1 VIKTLHD
8 ARTDRAMGVLV
19 SVILPVYN
27 GARYLRHAIE
37 SVLDQTHQAL
47 EVLVVDDGSIDDS
60 ATVARRLANSRV
72 QVLSQPHSGAA
83 AARNH
88 GLSRARGDLFAF
100 IDADDTWESSKIDRQ
115 VAVLAARPDLD
126 MVFGHAV
133 NFEEAADARRG
144 AEPRRHAPL
153 PGHCLGTLLVRAAA
167 FHRVGFFSVQWRI
180 GEFLDWYA
188 RAIDVGLSHIT
199 LPDVVLNR
207 RLHTDNLG
215 IRELAARQDYARVVA
230 GVLARRLR
238 DRQSGEEHRVRY

>member
-1 VIKTLHD
+1 
-8 ARTDRAMGVLV
+8 MSVLV

-27 GARYLRHAIE
+27 GARYLRHAIA
-37 SVLDQTHQAL
+37 SVLSQTHGAL
-47 EVLVVDDGSIDDS
+47 EVFVVDDGSIDDS
-60 ATVARRLANSRV
+60 ATVARSLADSRV
-72 QVLSQPHSGAA
+72 HVLSQPHSGAA

-88 GLSRARGDLFAF
+88 GLSFARGDLFAF
-100 IDADDTWESSKIDRQ
+100 IDADDTWESSKIERQ
-115 VAVLAARPDLD
+115 LAALAAWPDLD

-133 NFEEAADARRG
+133 NFDEAADVRRG
-144 AEPRRHAPL
+144 ANPRRHAPV

-167 FHRVGFFSVQWRI
+167 FHRVGVFSAEWRV

-188 RAIDVGLSHIT
+188 RAIDIGLSHST

-207 RLHTDNLG
+207 RLHADNLG

-238 DRQSGEEHRVRY
+238 ARPLGEEHRLRG